1 MITRDSR
8 KQGFT
13 RFIFSNMVV
22 GGEGFFL
29 NHQDKKKG
37 KTTPQKGGDIW
48 PVICVDSKKAGD
60 PPPPYFP
67 GFW

>member
-1 MITRDSR
+1 
-8 KQGFT
+8 
-13 RFIFSNMVV
+13 MVV